1 MVNEHSNY
9 TINAHQEYSKIDN
22 SWRMIVILSII
33 AVMMIIIIVLII
45 IICIVARKLKCGTVR
60 VASYNP
66 ELLEQRNQ
74 YVFRCLDNMRNNK
87 FEHIQTRFQQSNCII
102 CLDDFEPNSEVCIT
116 NE

>member
-9 TINAHQEYSKIDN
+9 TINAHQEYSKTDN
-22 SWRMIVILSII
+22 SWRIIVILSII
-33 AVMMIIIIVLII
+33 AVMMIIIIALII
-45 IICIVARKLKCGTVR
+45 IICLVDRKLKYGTVR

-74 YVFRCLDNMRNNK
+74 YVFRCLNNMRNNK

-102 CLDDFEPNSEVCIT
+102 CLDDFEPPSEVCIT